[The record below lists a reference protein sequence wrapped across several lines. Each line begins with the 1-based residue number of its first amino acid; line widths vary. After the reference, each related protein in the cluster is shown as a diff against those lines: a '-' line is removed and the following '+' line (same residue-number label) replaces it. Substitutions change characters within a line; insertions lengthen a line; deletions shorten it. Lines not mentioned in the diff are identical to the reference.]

1 MAFCL
6 RQGDRPLTGYTIER
20 GVGRGGFGEVYY
32 ATSDGG
38 KEVALKFLRDNP
50 QVELRGVAHC
60 LNLKSPHLVALHD
73 VKQNPDGD
81 YFVVMEYVSG
91 PSLRDLMNAEP
102 NGLGPQKAA
111 YFLRELGKGLA
122 YLHDR
127 GIVHRDLKPGNIFY
141 EDGYVKIGDYGLSKF
156 MAASQHSGQTVS
168 VGTVHYMAPEVGSGN
183 YDRTIDIY
191 ALGVILYEML
201 LGHVPFTGATMG
213 EVLMKHLTAQPE
225 VDNLPEP
232 FPRVIRKALEKDPKD
247 RYQTVQE
254 MIAEVF
260 AIEDLDRSVAAF
272 EPASI
277 SQAAA
282 QAARHAAVAMAGVG
296 APHAAPGPLGTGS
309 SNVGLG
315 GPPPPPII
323 RPDVTVTRTGG
334 RFNRL
339 HDRIS
344 ARVDAVANRID
355 DIPVARQL
363 SDATGRRKH
372 WFEHVATA
380 LLVVVGL
387 SWGFS
392 LIVGESPAYGRG
404 IFFFTLSLV
413 AGVSF
418 GSWVSLGLWN
428 LTGKWGPRFISAIAT
443 AVTLL
448 PALAITDHS
457 MRMFRGDE
465 AECWMKALLLSTIL
479 CDWPGRFIAGRR
491 GKVSLGSAFSVGLF
505 GFIAGAI
512 CGVSNPLTVAVI
524 CAAGSLAVQAIS
536 AIWPL
541 PAEPG
546 QPDSNAPQRSTEPAT
561 EAGVVAPPIIPGVA
575 VNAPESSREAPRGQA
590 PAMPPMAAT
599 AGSGAG
605 SGFSG
610 DPFRERRHPAI
621 RALWLLVAA
630 ALLCASIMLYAATGL
645 LGDLSADGFT
655 GFVIGGTVTA
665 CYFLFAMTCALR
677 RFKAGLWRTIFRPL
691 FFFTAVAT
699 CGGSGIAMGELAHRE
714 EEQLIALGF
723 ILAGAIVSVFV
734 WLVPVPA
741 YAPSGRQI
749 VAEQSPAKS
758 GRWQIIVGVVIL
770 IAMMSLVPLLATE
783 VSKHQQGAV
792 IPAVTVPML
801 SAGVALIIIGAVR
814 SNRAKDRP
822 IPLTLPLRRVFDLES
837 TANLPSII
845 ERHWTLLGYK
855 LTRQSELLWSFTRGE
870 WFSHFVDKD
879 IHHWQTR
886 VNIAAYQHR
895 HGGYRLT
902 CYLDLDSPFKRPTDP
917 MMRILDAELREFQ
930 EVLGGRALPPPAGEE
945 QS

>member
-1 MAFCL
+1 MAFCF
-6 RQGDRPLTGYTIER
+6 RQGDRPLAGYTIER

-38 KEVALKFLRDNP
+38 KEVALKYLRDNP

-60 LNLKSPHLVALHD
+60 LNLKSPHLVAIHD

-81 YFVVMEYVSG
+81 YFVIMEYIAG
-91 PSLRDLMNAEP
+91 PSLRDLMNSES

-111 YFLRELGKGLA
+111 YFLREIGKGLA

-254 MIAEVF
+254 MVAEVF
-260 AIEDLDRSVAAF
+260 AIEDLDRSGAAF
-272 EPASI
+272 EPASS

-282 QAARHAAVAMAGVG
+282 QAAKHAAVALAGVG
-296 APHAAPGPLGTGS
+296 AAPHAIPGPLGTGS

-315 GPPPPPII
+315 GPPPPVFG
-323 RPDVTVTRTGG
+323 PDVTLTRPGG

-344 ARVDAVANRID
+344 AKVDAVANRID
-355 DIPVARQL
+355 GIPVARQF
-363 SDATGRRKH
+363 SQATGRPGR
-372 WFEHVATA
+372 WFEHAATA
-380 LLVVVGL
+380 LLVIVGL

-392 LIVGESPAYGRG
+392 LVTGESPAYGRG
-404 IFFFTLSLV
+404 IFFFTLSMV

-418 GSWVSLGLWN
+418 GSWVSLSLWS
-428 LTGKWGPRFISAIAT
+428 LAGKWGPRFVTAIAT
-443 AVTLL
+443 AVALL
-448 PALAITDHS
+448 PSLGLTDHG
-457 MRMFRGDE
+457 MRMYRGDE

-479 CDWPGRFIAGRR
+479 CDWPGRFMAGRR
-491 GKVSLGSAFSVGLF
+491 GKVSLGAAFSVGLF

-512 CGVSNPLTVAVI
+512 CSAPNPLGVAVI
-524 CAAGSLAVQAIS
+524 CAASSLAVQAVG
-536 AIWPL
+536 AIWRL

-546 QPDSNAPQRSTEPAT
+546 QPDPSASQQPTEPAA
-561 EAGVVAPPIIPGVA
+561 EAEVVAPPVIPGVA
-575 VNAPESSREAPRGQA
+575 VNAPEDAPQQPPGQA
-590 PAMPPMAAT
+590 PASAPMAAM
-599 AGSGAG
+599 AGSATG
-605 SGFSG
+605 SGFTG
-610 DPFRERRHPAI
+610 DPFRERRHPVI

-630 ALLCASIMLYAATGL
+630 ALLCTMIMLYAATGL
-645 LGDLSADGFT
+645 LTDLSDDDSA

-677 RFKAGLWRTIFRPL
+677 RYKAGLWRTIFRPL
-691 FFFTAVAT
+691 FFFTALAT
-699 CGGSGIAMGELAHRE
+699 CAGSGIAMGLLADGE
-714 EEQLIALGF
+714 EEELLALGF
-723 ILAGAIVSVFV
+723 ILAGAIVSIFV

-741 YAPSGRQI
+741 YAQSTPRTVAGHALTKPGRRQI
-749 VAEQSPAKS
+749 IA
-758 GRWQIIVGVVIL
+758 GVVIL
-770 IAMMSLVPLLATE
+770 IAMASLVPMLANT
-783 VSKHQQGAV
+783 VPLHQQDAV
-792 IPAVTVPML
+792 IPATVVPML
-801 SAGVALIIIGAVR
+801 SAGLALIITGAVR
-814 SNRAKDRP
+814 SKKAKEQP
-822 IPLTLPLRRVFDLES
+822 IPLTLPLRRIFDVES
-837 TANLPSII
+837 TANLASII
-845 ERHWTLLGYK
+845 ERHWTLLGYR

-879 IHHWQTR
+879 VHHWRTR
-886 VNIAAYQHR
+886 VNIAAYEHK

-902 CYLDLDSPFKRPTDP
+902 SYLDVDAPFKQPTDA
-917 MMRILDAELREFQ
+917 MARTLDAELREFQ
-930 EVLGGRALPPPAGEE
+930 EVLGGHDLPPPAGEE
-945 QS
+945 KS

>member
-1 MAFCL
+1 MAFCF
-6 RQGDRPLTGYTIER
+6 RQGDRPLPGYTIDR
-20 GVGRGGFGEVYY
+20 AVGRGGFGEVYY

-38 KEVALKFLRDNP
+38 KEVALKYLRDNP

-60 LNLKSPHLVALHD
+60 LNLKSPHLVAVHD

-81 YFVVMEYVSG
+81 YFVVMEYIAG

-102 NGLGPQKAA
+102 DGLGPQKAA

-225 VDNLPEP
+225 VDDLPEP
-232 FPRVIRKALEKDPKD
+232 FPKVIRKALQKDPKD

-254 MIAEVF
+254 MVAEVF
-260 AIEDLDRSVAAF
+260 AVEDLDRSVAAF

-282 QAARHAAVAMAGVG
+282 QAAKQAAVALAGVG
-296 APHAAPGPLGTGS
+296 AAQHTPGPLGTGS
-309 SNVGLG
+309 SNIGL
-315 GPPPPPII
+315 GPPPPPVIA
-323 RPDVTVTRTGG
+323 RDVTVTRTCG

-344 ARVDAVANRID
+344 AKVDAVTNRID
-355 DIPVARQL
+355 GIPVARQL
-363 SDATGRRKH
+363 SHAAGKRGR
-372 WFEHVATA
+372 WFEHAATA
-380 LLVVVGL
+380 LLVLVGL

-392 LIVGESPAYGRG
+392 LVGGGPPGYGKG
-404 IFFFTLSLV
+404 IFFFSLAMV

-428 LTGKWGPRFISAIAT
+428 LTGKWGPRFITAIAT
-443 AVTLL
+443 AVALL
-448 PALAITDHS
+448 PALGLTDHRMS
-457 MRMFRGDE
+457 MFRGDE
-465 AECWMKALLLSTIL
+465 AECWMRALLLSTIL
-479 CDWPGRFIAGRR
+479 CDWPGRFVAGRR

-512 CGVSNPLTVAVI
+512 CGVSNPLAVAVI
-524 CAAGSLAVQAIS
+524 CASSSLALQAIGS
-536 AIWPL
+536 IWPM
-541 PAEPG
+541 PAESGRPDANATE
-546 QPDSNAPQRSTEPAT
+546 QPAEPAT
-561 EAGVVAPPIIPGVA
+561 EAGVVAPPVIPGVA
-575 VNAPESSREAPRGQA
+575 VNAPEDSRQQQPGQA
-590 PAMPPMAAT
+590 PAAPPMAAD
-599 AGSGAG
+599 AGGAPA
-605 SGFSG
+605 SGFAG

-645 LGDLSADGFT
+645 FNDLSSDDFAAY
-655 GFVIGGTVTA
+655 VIGGTVTA

-677 RFKAGLWRTIFRPL
+677 RYKAGLWRTIFRPFL
-691 FFFTAVAT
+691 FFTGLAT
-699 CGGSGIAMGELAHRE
+699 CAGSGIAMGLLVHGQE
-714 EEQLIALGF
+714 EELVALGF
-723 ILAGAIVSVFV
+723 ILAGAIVSIFV

-741 YAPSGRQI
+741 YAPSARQI
-749 VAEQSPAKS
+749 AAEQSLAKP
-758 GRWQIIVGVVIL
+758 GRRQIIAGIVIL
-770 IAMMSLVPLLATE
+770 IAMVSMVPMLANA
-783 VSKHQQGAV
+783 VSHRQQGAI

-801 SAGVALIIIGAVR
+801 SAGLALIITGAVR
-814 SNRAKDRP
+814 SRHAKDRVV
-822 IPLTLPLRRVFDLES
+822 PLTLPLRRVFDVEP
-837 TANLPSII
+837 TANLASII
-845 ERHWTLLGYK
+845 ERHWTLLGYR
-855 LTRQSELLWSFTRGE
+855 LSRQSELLWSFTRGE

-879 IHHWQTR
+879 VHHWRTQ
-886 VNIAAYQHR
+886 VNIAAYEHK

-902 CYLDLDSPFKRPTDP
+902 CYLDLDAPFKRPTDP
-917 MMRILDAELREFQ
+917 MARTLDAELREFQ
-930 EVLGGRALPPPAGEE
+930 EVLGGRETRPPIPGD
-945 QS
+945 QTS